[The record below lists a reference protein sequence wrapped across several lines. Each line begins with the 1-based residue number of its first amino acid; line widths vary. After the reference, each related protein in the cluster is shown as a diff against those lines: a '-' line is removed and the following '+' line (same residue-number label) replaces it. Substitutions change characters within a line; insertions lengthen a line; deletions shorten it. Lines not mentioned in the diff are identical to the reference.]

1 MHYTLITGA
10 SKGIGK
16 AMAQQLAAKKQNL
29 LLVART
35 AGLLETLS
43 SHLQKTQGIKVD
55 YLAIDLAEI
64 GAAQTI
70 FGWCQANG
78 YQIDTLINNAGYGN
92 GGSFEQISTK
102 QHTDMMQVNMNVPVE
117 LISLFLPQL
126 KQKNRAY
133 ILNIAS
139 SAAYQAVPGLT
150 VYAASKSFVLS
161 LGRGLQFELKN
172 SSVSVTTVCPGGTDT
187 DFASRAQLG
196 IKAVKAGEKLNMNAD
211 VVAKQALDAMYAGKT
226 ELITGF
232 INKLGAALVWLMP
245 KKLVETTAAGL
256 YGID

>member
-1 MHYTLITGA
+1 MQYTLITGA

-16 AMAQQLAAKKQNL
+16 SMAQQLAAKKQNL

-35 AGLLETLS
+35 ASLLEKLANQ
-43 SHLQKTQGIKVD
+43 LQQEYGVKVD
-55 YLAIDLAEI
+55 YLAIDLAGL

-78 YQIDTLINNAGYGN
+78 YQINTLINNAGYGN
-92 GGSFEQISTK
+92 GGSFDQISTK

-126 KQKNRAY
+126 KQLNRAY

-161 LGRGLQFELKN
+161 LGRGLQIELKN
-172 SSVSVTTVCPGGTDT
+172 TSVTVTTVCPGGTDT
-187 DFASRAQLG
+187 DFAARAQLG
-196 IKAVKAGEKLNMNAD
+196 AKAVKAGEKLNMNAD
-211 VVAKQALDAMYAGKT
+211 EVAKQALDAMYAGKT

>member
-35 AGLLETLS
+35 ASLLENLS
-43 SHLQKTQGIKVD
+43 AELQQTQGIKVD

-70 FGWCQANG
+70 FDWCQTNS

-92 GGSFEQISTK
+92 AGAFDSIPTK
-102 QHTDMMQVNMNVPVE
+102 QQTNMMQVNMNVPVE
-117 LISLFLPQL
+117 LISLFLPFL
-126 KQKNRAY
+126 KQQKRSY

-139 SAAYQAVPGLT
+139 SAAYQAVPGLSL
-150 VYAASKSFVLS
+150 YAASKSFVLS
-161 LGRGLQFELKN
+161 FSRGLQFELRN
-172 SSVSVTTVCPGGTDT
+172 SAVTVTTVCPGGTNT
-187 DFASRAQLG
+187 DFAARAQLG
-196 IKAVKAGEKLNMNAD
+196 AKAVKAGEKLNMNAD
-211 VVAKQALDAMYAGKT
+211 EVAKQALEAMYAGKT
-226 ELITGF
+226 EFITGF

-245 KKLVETTAAGL
+245 KKLVEKTAAGL
-256 YGID
+256 YGLD

>member
-43 SHLQKTQGIKVD
+43 THLQKTQGIKVD

>member
-43 SHLQKTQGIKVD
+43 THLQKTHGIKVD

>member
-43 SHLQKTQGIKVD
+43 THLQKTHGIKVD

-226 ELITGF
+226 DLITGF

>member
-1 MHYTLITGA
+1 MQYTLITGA

-35 AGLLETLS
+35 ASLLETLANQLKLEHS
-43 SHLQKTQGIKVD
+43 VKVD
-55 YLAIDLAEI
+55 YLAIDLAGI

-78 YQIDTLINNAGYGN
+78 YQINTLINNAGYGN
-92 GGSFEQISTK
+92 GGAFDQISTK

-126 KQKNRAY
+126 KQQPRAF

-139 SAAYQAVPGLT
+139 SAAYQAVPGLSL
-150 VYAASKSFVLS
+150 YAASKSFVLS
-161 LGRGLQFELKN
+161 FSRGLQYELRN
-172 SSVSVTTVCPGGTDT
+172 SSVTVTTVCPGGTDT

-196 IKAVKAGEKLNMNAD
+196 PKAVKAGEKLNMKAD
-211 VVAKQALDAMYAGKT
+211 DVAKLALDAMYAGKT

-232 INKLGAALVWLMP
+232 LNKLGAAMVWLMP
-245 KKLVETTAAGL
+245 KKLVEKTAAGI
-256 YGID
+256 YGVD

>member
-1 MHYTLITGA
+1 MQYTLITGA

-16 AMAQQLAAKKQNL
+16 CMAQQLAAKKQNL

-35 AGLLETLS
+35 ASLLEILANQ
-43 SHLQKTQGIKVD
+43 LQQEYGVKVD
-55 YLAIDLAEI
+55 YLAIDLAGI

-78 YQIDTLINNAGYGN
+78 YQINTLINNAGYGN
-92 GGSFEQISTK
+92 GGAFSSISTK

-126 KQKNRAY
+126 KLLQRAY

-139 SAAYQAVPGLT
+139 SAAYQAVPGLSL
-150 VYAASKSFVLS
+150 YAASKSFVLNFS
-161 LGRGLQFELKN
+161 RGLQFELKDTGIT
-172 SSVSVTTVCPGGTDT
+172 VTTVCPGGTDT
-187 DFASRAQLG
+187 DFANRAQLG
-196 IKAVKAGEKLNMNAD
+196 PKAVKAGEKLNLSPED
-211 VVAKQALDAMYAGKT
+211 VAKLAIDAMYAGKT

-232 INKLGAALVWLMP
+232 LNKLGAALVWLMP
-245 KKLVETTAAGL
+245 KKLVEKTAAGL